1 MEMEKALKLLMVFR
15 SSFTS
20 QFNTLQNYL
29 AGRNFINA
37 KVTFKILERERQRL
51 HKNDED
57 CNAMLDDNN
66 LSEEGIEK
74 EMATAKANEFKFE

>member
-1 MEMEKALKLLMVFR
+1 MEMEKSLKLLMVFR

-29 AGRNFINA
+29 AGSNFINA

-57 CNAMLDDNN
+57 CNAMFDDNN

>member
-1 MEMEKALKLLMVFR
+1 MEMEKALELLMVFR

-29 AGRNFINA
+29 AGSSFINA
-37 KVTFKILERERQRL
+37 KVTFKILERERQQL
-51 HKNDED
+51 HKNDKD

-66 LSEEGIEK
+66 LFEEGNEK